1 MTDYDAANSTNKLP
15 PQYLQFALSL
25 DVSSHCHGTER
36 KLGLRLP
43 SQIPLHIQPL
53 HGWSV
58 RIMQLQYLL
67 LVTAAV
73 TWPGAL
79 QRNIFSQIHT
89 NSAEPCP
96 AQTHRSLQLLDR
108 AELS

>member
-1 MTDYDAANSTNKLP
+1 
-15 PQYLQFALSL
+15 
-25 DVSSHCHGTER
+25 
-36 KLGLRLP
+36 
-43 SQIPLHIQPL
+43 
-53 HGWSV
+53 
-58 RIMQLQYLL
+58 MQLQYLL

-108 AELS
+108 AELRCICGGRGGLAGGPGRTDVFE